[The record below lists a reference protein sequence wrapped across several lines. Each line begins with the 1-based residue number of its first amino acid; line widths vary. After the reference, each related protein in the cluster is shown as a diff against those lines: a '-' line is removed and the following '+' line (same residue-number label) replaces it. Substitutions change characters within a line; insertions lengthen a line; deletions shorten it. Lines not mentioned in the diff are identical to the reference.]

1 MRLIRAS
8 YKIMTP
14 INGEEIL
21 KQIQEV
27 MRPLLA
33 EFQQKIPI
41 LFDDITY

>member
-1 MRLIRAS
+1 MKLIKSS
-8 YKIMTP
+8 YTIQTP

-21 KQIQEV
+21 KQTQEV